1 MKEFTSTVTL
11 TFDINNH
18 EAIDKNDY
26 VRLLKLQYQELYNL
40 EIKDYEITNIEVTT
54 GQYQLLYNLMC
65 DAYDRGYDQRPSI
78 DTQTFDNLFDN
89 VCNAKET
96 YLSINCKGVRQI
108 VEGKIELQETV
119 KWDI

>member
-1 MKEFTSTVTL
+1 MALDKGGRIKCINSEYIIIIKMKKGL
-11 TFDINNH
+11 
-18 EAIDKNDY
+18 
-26 VRLLKLQYQELYNL
+26 
-40 EIKDYEITNIEVTT
+40 NIEVTT
-54 GQYQLLYNLMC
+54 GQYQLLYNLIC

-119 KWDI
+119 

>member
-1 MKEFTSTVTL
+1 MKKGL
-11 TFDINNH
+11 
-18 EAIDKNDY
+18 
-26 VRLLKLQYQELYNL
+26 
-40 EIKDYEITNIEVTT
+40 NIEVTT
-54 GQYQLLYNLMC
+54 GQYQLLYNLIT
-65 DAYDRGYDQRPSI
+65 DAYDRGYHQGQFRYPSI

-119 KWDI
+119 